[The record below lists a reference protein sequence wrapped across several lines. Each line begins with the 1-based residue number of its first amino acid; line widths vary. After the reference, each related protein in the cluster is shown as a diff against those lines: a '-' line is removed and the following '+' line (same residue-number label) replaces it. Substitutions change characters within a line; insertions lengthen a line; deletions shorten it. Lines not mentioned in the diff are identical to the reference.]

1 MHDLLHR
8 LKSRPSRSAAMP
20 PSSSSVLTSEEH
32 STHSPFCAPS
42 SIGDNS
48 PNKSHQAPTK
58 IRTHRRRSQV
68 SAHASHVPSC
78 PVTPRVSSVSTR
90 EPHLQSSKTSSH
102 LIHSR
107 QSPPANTIL
116 RPNYANRCKIPSK
129 HRYTHW
135 SLSKSRTIH
144 CSSSFTQWIFNRD
157 TTPMEKPLV
166 ACDPTVP

>member
-90 EPHLQSSKTSSH
+90 EPHLQSSETSSH

-116 RPNYANRCKIPSK
+116 RPNYANRCKFRLHIGTPIGPCPNHAPS
-129 HRYTHW
+129 TAPAPLP
-135 SLSKSRTIH
+135 SGFSI
-144 CSSSFTQWIFNRD
+144 
-157 TTPMEKPLV
+157 TTPHPWKSLW
-166 ACDPTVP
+166 